1 MKKVIILFVILLLI
15 GGVSFFVI
23 NLKKE
28 QELLASNM
36 KEIKDSYEL
45 LNGNVHSYNSI
56 RDEISVKLSSFF
68 YDSYK
73 KEKDSYDDIFTRYN
87 ATISEIDKNI
97 ANIDKYCDVLYN
109 DSNVNKICDSY
120 KSLYEKLVNI
130 YVSDL
135 NNYNQKISGYNE
147 YKKDNIPLFT
157 MIHSN
162 YIDYN
167 KDLEH
172 AEVK

>member
-1 MKKVIILFVILLLI
+1 MKKVIILFIMLLLI

-28 QELLASNM
+28 QKVLASNM

-45 LNGNVHSYNSI
+45 LNGNVSSYNSI
-56 RDEISVKLSSFF
+56 RDEISIKLASFF
-68 YDSYK
+68 YDSYM
-73 KEKDSYDDIFTRYN
+73 KEKNSYDDIFTRYN
-87 ATISEIDKNI
+87 STVGEIDKNI

-109 DSNVNKICDSY
+109 DSNVNKICGSY
-120 KSLYEKLVNI
+120 KVLYEKLVNI

-157 MIHSN
+157 MIHSD

-167 KDLEH
+167 KDLEY